1 MAEIDNDFQI
11 ELFGGLDISKSKS
24 KINAD
29 IETLKK
35 QIKELEISAKIDANV
50 SKNLEKQLNNLSI
63 KLSDVKVEPKALTK
77 MVGEINNALRG
88 IQISNINIG
97 NGSNNLPN
105 QAKQAG
111 QQVGEIIGKEA
122 QKAIDNVLSDS
133 IGKAFKIRP
142 NVSNNFKKEIEN
154 LVSDWTN
161 GKGSVKDI
169 KIQTR
174 TSYDEGLD
182 ANVEKLQQATVT
194 YRNELDEVIKKT
206 IALRQTG
213 TSVDLKGNESPV
225 YGFVEVAS
233 QYSKSLDEIN
243 TKTDTFIEKQ
253 KKAVSQAQIAL
264 NSAQSGYQDK
274 NASKPIKSNEHVTA
288 LEQQYSVVKTAI
300 NNLGSASKSNFTDM
314 QNEVDKQIAKLQDMV
329 SVFRNAETVATSL
342 RSKDIGTV
350 KEQYSSKLDVLVGK
364 MKSSGVYTDGFKSGA
379 DNLKNV
385 LSNAVDASGLVTF
398 LNGLDKLDAGFK
410 RAKAS
415 ADEFNKAQ
423 KVKIN
428 VSGLE
433 SKLADLERLNPEI
446 KNFKTQIA
454 GADVT
459 IDSLLSDLSKINTQ
473 GDFSVINTK
482 FKAFRDAAQAAGYA
496 VNDVVINSKTIDNIK
511 SATDGTGKISY
522 ANQIQE
528 IEKKFRDLGF
538 TESEVANQTSDL
550 RAKHQDLLD
559 VIDSKNFSSDTEH
572 NQAIIEADK
581 QRAKE
586 LNKVSNAYKSL
597 KTDATQFYNL
607 DKQNKLSNDIQN
619 WLSKN
624 TAASKSAR
632 ASLEAY
638 FKELSEGRVT
648 AERLKYIETELK
660 KIDTQQRGMGKL
672 GLAFKDQWTQ
682 AVDSFKTWL
691 SASAAVMLV
700 VSKTKEA
707 VTELKEIDTI
717 LTEISKTNDKLSK
730 SDLKNIG
737 NNAFE
742 TASKYGKKATDYL
755 SGVQEASRAGYEN
768 AENIAELSTA
778 AQGAGDMTAELAN
791 SYIIA
796 TDKAYGMEG
805 SVQKLTQ
812 TLDGANEITNHNA
825 VNMTELAEGMKVV
838 GSQAA
843 SSQISVEETTA
854 ALGTLI
860 AVTQQGGSQMGNAFK
875 GILMNLRQVTGEVD
889 GEEIDQESLT
899 KYEKACEALGVSLSE
914 VKDGAVSLKEPMQ
927 ILKELSAEYTKLDK
941 DDAKRANLLSAIGGK
956 YRANALNAILENWST
971 YENMLQQYADG
982 DGSMAEEAE
991 KTANSLEGSLNKLS
1005 NTWTDTVQNILDSDT
1020 LNSGVKVLNTV
1031 LDLINKITD
1040 KLGLFGTAGLTIGT
1054 ILGVKNVGRA
1064 NYIS

>member
-97 NGSNNLPN
+97 NGSNNI
-105 QAKQAG
+105 AKQAG
-111 QQVGEIIGKEA
+111 QQVGQQFQTGVSQGLGNSSKVLEDFKKSLGNVGMGSKEIDTIATRIQNLGVQIETVSSSVNKHKDDKKLSVNISGTDKFGQAIKLTEQYNIVTGDLIKTIDRVA
-122 QKAIDNVLSDS
+122 TTQQKA
-133 IGKAFKIRP
+133 
-142 NVSNNFKKEIEN
+142 
-154 LVSDWTN
+154 
-161 GKGSVKDI
+161 
-169 KIQTR
+169 
-174 TSYDEGLD
+174 
-182 ANVEKLQQATVT
+182 
-194 YRNELDEVIKKT
+194 
-206 IALRQTG
+206 G
-213 TSVDLKGNESPV
+213 TS
-225 YGFVEVAS
+225 
-233 QYSKSLDEIN
+233 
-243 TKTDTFIEKQ
+243 TDTFIEKQ

-274 NASKPIKSNEHVTA
+274 NASKPIKSNEHITA

-364 MKSSGVYTDGFKSGA
+364 MKSSGVYTDEFKSGA

-459 IDSLLSDLSKINTQ
+459 INSLLSDLSRINTQ

-581 QRAKE
+581 QRAAE
-586 LNKVSNAYKSL
+586 LNKVSNAYKSI

-691 SASAAVMLV
+691 SASSAVMLV

-737 NNAFE
+737 NDAFE

-956 YRANALNAILENWST
+956 VYHVVQKCITRMNLNAGNLLEPYT
-971 YENMLQQYADG
+971 
-982 DGSMAEEAE
+982 
-991 KTANSLEGSLNKLS
+991 
-1005 NTWTDTVQNILDSDT
+1005 
-1020 LNSGVKVLNTV
+1020 
-1031 LDLINKITD
+1031 
-1040 KLGLFGTAGLTIGT
+1040 TI
-1054 ILGVKNVGRA
+1054 
-1064 NYIS
+1064 

>member
-97 NGSNNLPN
+97 NGSNNI
-105 QAKQAG
+105 AKQAG
-111 QQVGEIIGKEA
+111 QQVGQQFQTGVSQGLGNSSKVLEDFKKSLGNVGMGSKEIDTIATRIQNLGVQIETVSSSVNKHKDDKKLSVNISGTDKFGQAIKLTEQYNIVTGDLIKTIDRVA
-122 QKAIDNVLSDS
+122 TTQQKA
-133 IGKAFKIRP
+133 
-142 NVSNNFKKEIEN
+142 
-154 LVSDWTN
+154 
-161 GKGSVKDI
+161 
-169 KIQTR
+169 
-174 TSYDEGLD
+174 
-182 ANVEKLQQATVT
+182 
-194 YRNELDEVIKKT
+194 
-206 IALRQTG
+206 G
-213 TSVDLKGNESPV
+213 TS
-225 YGFVEVAS
+225 
-233 QYSKSLDEIN
+233 
-243 TKTDTFIEKQ
+243 TDTFIEKQ

-691 SASAAVMLV
+691 SASSAVMLV

-755 SGVQEASRAGYEN
+755 SGVQEASRAGYQN
-768 AENIAELSTA
+768 AEEIAELSTA
-778 AQGAGDMTAELAN
+778 AQGAGDMNADLAN

-982 DGSMAEEAE
+982 DGSMAEEADFC
-991 KTANSLEGSLNKLS
+991 L
-1005 NTWTDTVQNILDSDT
+1005 VI
-1020 LNSGVKVLNTV
+1020 
-1031 LDLINKITD
+1031 
-1040 KLGLFGTAGLTIGT
+1040 
-1054 ILGVKNVGRA
+1054 
-1064 NYIS
+1064 

>member
-88 IQISNINIG
+88 IQIPNINIG
-97 NGSNNLPN
+97 NGSNNI
-105 QAKQAG
+105 AKQAG
-111 QQVGEIIGKEA
+111 QQVGQQFQTGVSQGLGNSSKVLEDFKKSLGNVGMGSKEIDTIATRIQNLGVQIETVSSSVNKHKDDKKLSVNISGTDKFGQAIKLTEQYNIVTGDLIKTIDRVA
-122 QKAIDNVLSDS
+122 TTQQKA
-133 IGKAFKIRP
+133 
-142 NVSNNFKKEIEN
+142 
-154 LVSDWTN
+154 
-161 GKGSVKDI
+161 
-169 KIQTR
+169 
-174 TSYDEGLD
+174 
-182 ANVEKLQQATVT
+182 
-194 YRNELDEVIKKT
+194 
-206 IALRQTG
+206 G
-213 TSVDLKGNESPV
+213 TS
-225 YGFVEVAS
+225 
-233 QYSKSLDEIN
+233 
-243 TKTDTFIEKQ
+243 TDTFIEKQ

-274 NASKPIKSNEHVTA
+274 NASKPIKSNEHITA

-300 NNLGSASKSNFTDM
+300 NNLGGASKSTFTDM

-385 LSNAVDASGLVTF
+385 LSNAVDASGLVAF

-459 IDSLLSDLSKINTQ
+459 INSLLSDLSKINTQ

-581 QRAKE
+581 QRAAE
-586 LNKVSNAYKSL
+586 LNKVSNAYKSI

-691 SASAAVMLV
+691 SASSAVMLV

-737 NNAFE
+737 NDAFE

-956 YRANALNAILENWST
+956 VYHVVQKCITRMNLNAGNLLEPYT
-971 YENMLQQYADG
+971 
-982 DGSMAEEAE
+982 
-991 KTANSLEGSLNKLS
+991 
-1005 NTWTDTVQNILDSDT
+1005 
-1020 LNSGVKVLNTV
+1020 
-1031 LDLINKITD
+1031 
-1040 KLGLFGTAGLTIGT
+1040 TI
-1054 ILGVKNVGRA
+1054 
-1064 NYIS
+1064 

>member
-88 IQISNINIG
+88 IQIPNINIG
-97 NGSNNLPN
+97 NGSNNI
-105 QAKQAG
+105 AKQAG
-111 QQVGEIIGKEA
+111 QQVGQQFQTGVSQGLGNSSKVLEDFKKSLGNVGMGSKEIDTIATRIQNLGVQIETVSSSVNKHKDDKKLSVNISGTDKFGQAIKLTEQYNIVTGDLIKTIDRVA
-122 QKAIDNVLSDS
+122 TTQQKA
-133 IGKAFKIRP
+133 
-142 NVSNNFKKEIEN
+142 
-154 LVSDWTN
+154 
-161 GKGSVKDI
+161 
-169 KIQTR
+169 
-174 TSYDEGLD
+174 
-182 ANVEKLQQATVT
+182 
-194 YRNELDEVIKKT
+194 
-206 IALRQTG
+206 G
-213 TSVDLKGNESPV
+213 TS
-225 YGFVEVAS
+225 
-233 QYSKSLDEIN
+233 
-243 TKTDTFIEKQ
+243 TDTFIEKQ

-459 IDSLLSDLSKINTQ
+459 INSLLSDLSKINTQ

-559 VIDSKNFSSDTEH
+559 VIKSTSFSSDTEH

-581 QRAKE
+581 QRAAE
-586 LNKVSNAYKSL
+586 LNKVSNAYKSI

-691 SASAAVMLV
+691 SASSVVMLA

-982 DGSMAEEAE
+982 DGSMAEEADFC
-991 KTANSLEGSLNKLS
+991 L
-1005 NTWTDTVQNILDSDT
+1005 VI
-1020 LNSGVKVLNTV
+1020 
-1031 LDLINKITD
+1031 
-1040 KLGLFGTAGLTIGT
+1040 
-1054 ILGVKNVGRA
+1054 
-1064 NYIS
+1064 

>member
-88 IQISNINIG
+88 IQIPNINIG
-97 NGSNNLPN
+97 NGSNNI
-105 QAKQAG
+105 AKQAG
-111 QQVGEIIGKEA
+111 QQVGQQFQTGVSQGLGNSSKVLEDFKKSLGNVGMGSKEIDTIATRIQNLGVQIETVSSSVNKHKDDKKLSVNISGTDKFGQAIKLTEQYNIVTGDLIKTIDRVA
-122 QKAIDNVLSDS
+122 TTQQKA
-133 IGKAFKIRP
+133 
-142 NVSNNFKKEIEN
+142 
-154 LVSDWTN
+154 
-161 GKGSVKDI
+161 
-169 KIQTR
+169 
-174 TSYDEGLD
+174 
-182 ANVEKLQQATVT
+182 
-194 YRNELDEVIKKT
+194 
-206 IALRQTG
+206 G
-213 TSVDLKGNESPV
+213 TS
-225 YGFVEVAS
+225 
-233 QYSKSLDEIN
+233 
-243 TKTDTFIEKQ
+243 TDTFIEKQ

-274 NASKPIKSNEHVTA
+274 NASKPIKSNEHITA

-300 NNLGSASKSNFTDM
+300 NNLGSASKSTFTDM

-364 MKSSGVYTDGFKSGA
+364 MKSSGVYTDEFKSGA

-559 VIDSKNFSSDTEH
+559 VIKSTSFSSDTEH
-572 NQAIIEADK
+572 NQAIIAADK

-691 SASAAVMLV
+691 SASSAVMLV

-805 SVQKLTQ
+805 SIQKLTQ

-860 AVTQQGGSQMGNAFK
+860 AVTQQDGSQMGNAFK

-982 DGSMAEEAE
+982 DGSMAEEADFC
-991 KTANSLEGSLNKLS
+991 L
-1005 NTWTDTVQNILDSDT
+1005 VI
-1020 LNSGVKVLNTV
+1020 
-1031 LDLINKITD
+1031 
-1040 KLGLFGTAGLTIGT
+1040 
-1054 ILGVKNVGRA
+1054 
-1064 NYIS
+1064 

>member
-63 KLSDVKVEPKALTK
+63 KLSDVEVEPKALTK

-88 IQISNINIG
+88 IQIPNINIG
-97 NGSNNLPN
+97 NGSNNIAK
-105 QAKQAG
+105 QAKQTG
-111 QQVGEIIGKEA
+111 QQVGQQFQTGVSQGLGNSSKVLEDFKKSLENVGMGSKEIDTIAQRIQNLGVQIETVSSSVNKHKNDKKLSVNISGTDKFGQAIKLTEQYNITTGDLIKTIDRVA
-122 QKAIDNVLSDS
+122 TAQQKA
-133 IGKAFKIRP
+133 
-142 NVSNNFKKEIEN
+142 
-154 LVSDWTN
+154 
-161 GKGSVKDI
+161 
-169 KIQTR
+169 
-174 TSYDEGLD
+174 
-182 ANVEKLQQATVT
+182 
-194 YRNELDEVIKKT
+194 
-206 IALRQTG
+206 G
-213 TSVDLKGNESPV
+213 TS
-225 YGFVEVAS
+225 
-233 QYSKSLDEIN
+233 
-243 TKTDTFIEKQ
+243 TDTFIEKQ

-264 NSAQSGYQDK
+264 HSAQSGYQDK
-274 NASKPIKSNEHVTA
+274 NASKPIKSNEHITA

-300 NNLGSASKSNFTDM
+300 NNLGSASKSTFTDM

-364 MKSSGVYTDGFKSGA
+364 MKSSGVYADGFKSGA

-459 IDSLLSDLSKINTQ
+459 INSLLSDLSKINTQ

-559 VIDSKNFSSDTEH
+559 VIKSTSFSSDTEH
-572 NQAIIEADK
+572 NQAIIAADK

-691 SASAAVMLV
+691 SASSAVMLV

-982 DGSMAEEAE
+982 DGSMAEEADFC
-991 KTANSLEGSLNKLS
+991 L
-1005 NTWTDTVQNILDSDT
+1005 VI
-1020 LNSGVKVLNTV
+1020 
-1031 LDLINKITD
+1031 
-1040 KLGLFGTAGLTIGT
+1040 
-1054 ILGVKNVGRA
+1054 
-1064 NYIS
+1064 

>member
-35 QIKELEISAKIDANV
+35 QIKELEISAKIDTNV

-88 IQISNINIG
+88 IQIPNINIG

-111 QQVGEIIGKEA
+111 QQVGQQFQTGVSQGLGNSSKVLEDFKKSLENVGMGSKEIDTIAKRIQNLGVQIETVSSSVNKHKDDKKLSVDISGTDKFGQAIKLTEQYNIVTGDLIKTIDRVA
-122 QKAIDNVLSDS
+122 TTQQKA
-133 IGKAFKIRP
+133 
-142 NVSNNFKKEIEN
+142 
-154 LVSDWTN
+154 
-161 GKGSVKDI
+161 
-169 KIQTR
+169 
-174 TSYDEGLD
+174 
-182 ANVEKLQQATVT
+182 
-194 YRNELDEVIKKT
+194 
-206 IALRQTG
+206 G
-213 TSVDLKGNESPV
+213 TS
-225 YGFVEVAS
+225 
-233 QYSKSLDEIN
+233 
-243 TKTDTFIEKQ
+243 TDTFIEKQ

-274 NASKPIKSNEHVTA
+274 NASKPIKSNEHITA

-454 GADVT
+454 GVDVT
-459 IDSLLSDLSKINTQ
+459 INSLLSDLSRINTQ

-559 VIDSKNFSSDTEH
+559 VIDSNNFSSDTEH

-581 QRAKE
+581 QRAAE
-586 LNKVSNAYKSL
+586 LNKVSNAYKSI

-691 SASAAVMLV
+691 SASSAVMLV

-737 NNAFE
+737 NDAFE

-956 YRANALNAILENWST
+956 YRANALNAILENYST

-982 DGSMAEEAE
+982 DGSMAEEADFC
-991 KTANSLEGSLNKLS
+991 L
-1005 NTWTDTVQNILDSDT
+1005 VI
-1020 LNSGVKVLNTV
+1020 
-1031 LDLINKITD
+1031 
-1040 KLGLFGTAGLTIGT
+1040 
-1054 ILGVKNVGRA
+1054 
-1064 NYIS
+1064 

>member
-88 IQISNINIG
+88 IQIPNINIG
-97 NGSNNLPN
+97 NGSNNI
-105 QAKQAG
+105 AKQAG
-111 QQVGEIIGKEA
+111 QQVGQQFQTGVSQGLGNSSKVLEDFKKSLGNVGMGS
-122 QKAIDNVLSDS
+122 KAIDTIATRIQNLGVQIETVSSSVNKHKDDKKLSVNISGTDKF
-133 IGKAFKIRP
+133 GQA
-142 NVSNNFKKEIEN
+142 
-154 LVSDWTN
+154 
-161 GKGSVKDI
+161 I
-169 KIQTR
+169 KLTEQYNI
-174 TSYDEGLD
+174 
-182 ANVEKLQQATVT
+182 VT
-194 YRNELDEVIKKT
+194 GDLIKT
-206 IALRQTG
+206 IDRVATTQQKAG
-213 TSVDLKGNESPV
+213 TS
-225 YGFVEVAS
+225 
-233 QYSKSLDEIN
+233 
-243 TKTDTFIEKQ
+243 TDTFIEKQ

-274 NASKPIKSNEHVTA
+274 NASKPIKSNEHITA

-300 NNLGSASKSNFTDM
+300 NNLGGASKSTFTDM

-385 LSNAVDASGLVTF
+385 LSNAVDASGLVAF

-459 IDSLLSDLSKINTQ
+459 INSLLSDLSKINTQ

-559 VIDSKNFSSDTEH
+559 VIDSNNFSSDTEH

-581 QRAKE
+581 QRAAE
-586 LNKVSNAYKSL
+586 LNKVSNAYKSI

-632 ASLEAY
+632 TSLEAY

-672 GLAFKDQWTQ
+672 GLAFKDQWAQ

-691 SASAAVMLV
+691 SASFAVMLV

-956 YRANALNAILENWST
+956 IYHVVQKCITRMNLNAGNLLEPYT
-971 YENMLQQYADG
+971 
-982 DGSMAEEAE
+982 
-991 KTANSLEGSLNKLS
+991 
-1005 NTWTDTVQNILDSDT
+1005 
-1020 LNSGVKVLNTV
+1020 
-1031 LDLINKITD
+1031 
-1040 KLGLFGTAGLTIGT
+1040 TI
-1054 ILGVKNVGRA
+1054 
-1064 NYIS
+1064 

>member
-35 QIKELEISAKIDANV
+35 QIKELEIAAKIDANV

-88 IQISNINIG
+88 IQIPNINIG
-97 NGSNNLPN
+97 NGSNNI
-105 QAKQAG
+105 AKQAG
-111 QQVGEIIGKEA
+111 QQVGQQFQTGVSQGLGNSSKVLEDFKKSLGNVGMGSKEIDTIATRIQNLGVQIETVSSSVNKHKDDKKLSVNISGTDKFGQAIKLTEQYNIVTGDLIKTIDRVA
-122 QKAIDNVLSDS
+122 TTQQKA
-133 IGKAFKIRP
+133 
-142 NVSNNFKKEIEN
+142 
-154 LVSDWTN
+154 
-161 GKGSVKDI
+161 
-169 KIQTR
+169 
-174 TSYDEGLD
+174 
-182 ANVEKLQQATVT
+182 
-194 YRNELDEVIKKT
+194 
-206 IALRQTG
+206 G
-213 TSVDLKGNESPV
+213 TS
-225 YGFVEVAS
+225 
-233 QYSKSLDEIN
+233 
-243 TKTDTFIEKQ
+243 TDTFIEKQ

-274 NASKPIKSNEHVTA
+274 NASKPIKSNEHITA

-364 MKSSGVYTDGFKSGA
+364 MKSSGVYTDEFKSGA

-459 IDSLLSDLSKINTQ
+459 INSLLSDLSKINTQ

-559 VIDSKNFSSDTEH
+559 VIKSTSFSSDTEH

-691 SASAAVMLV
+691 SASSAVMLV

-982 DGSMAEEAE
+982 DGSMAEEADFC
-991 KTANSLEGSLNKLS
+991 L
-1005 NTWTDTVQNILDSDT
+1005 VI
-1020 LNSGVKVLNTV
+1020 
-1031 LDLINKITD
+1031 
-1040 KLGLFGTAGLTIGT
+1040 
-1054 ILGVKNVGRA
+1054 
-1064 NYIS
+1064 

>member
-88 IQISNINIG
+88 IQIPNINIG
-97 NGSNNLPN
+97 NGSNNI
-105 QAKQAG
+105 AKQAG
-111 QQVGEIIGKEA
+111 QQVGQQFQTGVSQGLGNSSKVLEDFKKSLGNVGMGS
-122 QKAIDNVLSDS
+122 KAIDTIATRIQNLGVQIETVSSSVNKHKDDKKLSVNISGTDKF
-133 IGKAFKIRP
+133 GQA
-142 NVSNNFKKEIEN
+142 
-154 LVSDWTN
+154 
-161 GKGSVKDI
+161 I
-169 KIQTR
+169 KLTEQYNI
-174 TSYDEGLD
+174 
-182 ANVEKLQQATVT
+182 VT
-194 YRNELDEVIKKT
+194 GDLIKT
-206 IALRQTG
+206 IDRVATTQQKAG
-213 TSVDLKGNESPV
+213 TS
-225 YGFVEVAS
+225 
-233 QYSKSLDEIN
+233 
-243 TKTDTFIEKQ
+243 TDTFIEKQ

-274 NASKPIKSNEHVTA
+274 NASKPIKSNEHITA

-300 NNLGSASKSNFTDM
+300 NNLGGASKSTFTDM

-385 LSNAVDASGLVTF
+385 LSNAVDASGLVAF

-459 IDSLLSDLSKINTQ
+459 INSLLSDLSKINTQ

-559 VIDSKNFSSDTEH
+559 VIDSNNFSSDTEH

-581 QRAKE
+581 QRAAE
-586 LNKVSNAYKSL
+586 LNKVSNAYKSI

-632 ASLEAY
+632 TSLEAY

-672 GLAFKDQWTQ
+672 GLAFKDQWAQ

-691 SASAAVMLV
+691 SASSAIMLV

-956 YRANALNAILENWST
+956 IYHVVQKCITRMNLNAGNLLEPYT
-971 YENMLQQYADG
+971 
-982 DGSMAEEAE
+982 
-991 KTANSLEGSLNKLS
+991 
-1005 NTWTDTVQNILDSDT
+1005 
-1020 LNSGVKVLNTV
+1020 
-1031 LDLINKITD
+1031 
-1040 KLGLFGTAGLTIGT
+1040 TI
-1054 ILGVKNVGRA
+1054 
-1064 NYIS
+1064 

>member
-77 MVGEINNALRG
+77 MVGEINNALKG
-88 IQISNINIG
+88 IQIPNINIG
-97 NGSNNLPN
+97 NGSNNI
-105 QAKQAG
+105 AKQAG
-111 QQVGEIIGKEA
+111 QQVGQQFQTGVSQGLGNSSKVLEDFKKSLGNVGMGSKEIDTIATRIQNLGVQIETVSSSVNKHKDDKKLSVNISGTDKFGQAIKLTEQYNIVTGDLIKTIDRVA
-122 QKAIDNVLSDS
+122 TTQQKA
-133 IGKAFKIRP
+133 
-142 NVSNNFKKEIEN
+142 
-154 LVSDWTN
+154 
-161 GKGSVKDI
+161 
-169 KIQTR
+169 
-174 TSYDEGLD
+174 
-182 ANVEKLQQATVT
+182 
-194 YRNELDEVIKKT
+194 
-206 IALRQTG
+206 G
-213 TSVDLKGNESPV
+213 TS
-225 YGFVEVAS
+225 
-233 QYSKSLDEIN
+233 
-243 TKTDTFIEKQ
+243 TDTFIEKQ

-559 VIDSKNFSSDTEH
+559 VIKSNNFSSDTEH

-581 QRAKE
+581 QRAAE
-586 LNKVSNAYKSL
+586 LNKVSNAYKSI

-691 SASAAVMLV
+691 SASSAVMLV

-778 AQGAGDMTAELAN
+778 AQGAGEMTAELAN

-956 YRANALNAILENWST
+956 VYHVVQKCITRMNLNAGNLLEPYT
-971 YENMLQQYADG
+971 
-982 DGSMAEEAE
+982 
-991 KTANSLEGSLNKLS
+991 
-1005 NTWTDTVQNILDSDT
+1005 
-1020 LNSGVKVLNTV
+1020 
-1031 LDLINKITD
+1031 
-1040 KLGLFGTAGLTIGT
+1040 TI
-1054 ILGVKNVGRA
+1054 
-1064 NYIS
+1064 

>member
-88 IQISNINIG
+88 IQIPNINIG
-97 NGSNNLPN
+97 NGSNNI
-105 QAKQAG
+105 AKQAG
-111 QQVGEIIGKEA
+111 QQVGQQFQTGVSQGLGNSSKVLEDFKKSLGNVGMGSKEIDTIATRIQNLGVQIETVSSSVNKHKDDKKLSVNISGTDKFGQAIKLTEQYNIVTGDLIKTIDRVA
-122 QKAIDNVLSDS
+122 TTQQKA
-133 IGKAFKIRP
+133 
-142 NVSNNFKKEIEN
+142 
-154 LVSDWTN
+154 
-161 GKGSVKDI
+161 
-169 KIQTR
+169 
-174 TSYDEGLD
+174 
-182 ANVEKLQQATVT
+182 
-194 YRNELDEVIKKT
+194 
-206 IALRQTG
+206 G
-213 TSVDLKGNESPV
+213 TS
-225 YGFVEVAS
+225 
-233 QYSKSLDEIN
+233 
-243 TKTDTFIEKQ
+243 TDTFIEKQ

-274 NASKPIKSNEHVTA
+274 NASKPIKSNEHITA

-300 NNLGSASKSNFTDM
+300 NNLGGASKSTFTDM

-459 IDSLLSDLSKINTQ
+459 INSLLSDLSKINTQ

-559 VIDSKNFSSDTEH
+559 VIDSNNFSSDTEH

-581 QRAKE
+581 QRAAE
-586 LNKVSNAYKSL
+586 LNKVSNAYKSI

-672 GLAFKDQWTQ
+672 GLAFKDQWAQ

-691 SASAAVMLV
+691 SASSVVMLA

-737 NNAFE
+737 NDAFE

-956 YRANALNAILENWST
+956 IYHVVQKCITRMNLNAGNLLEPYT
-971 YENMLQQYADG
+971 
-982 DGSMAEEAE
+982 
-991 KTANSLEGSLNKLS
+991 
-1005 NTWTDTVQNILDSDT
+1005 
-1020 LNSGVKVLNTV
+1020 
-1031 LDLINKITD
+1031 
-1040 KLGLFGTAGLTIGT
+1040 TI
-1054 ILGVKNVGRA
+1054 
-1064 NYIS
+1064 

>member
-35 QIKELEISAKIDANV
+35 QIKELEIAAKIDANV

-77 MVGEINNALRG
+77 MVGEINNALKG
-88 IQISNINIG
+88 IQIPNINIG
-97 NGSNNLPN
+97 NGSNNI
-105 QAKQAG
+105 AKQAG
-111 QQVGEIIGKEA
+111 QQVGQQFQTGVSQGLGNSSKVLEDFKKSLGNVGMGSKEIDTIATRIQNLGVQIETVSSSVNKHKDDKKLSVNISGTDKFGQAIKLTEQYNIVTGDLIKTIDRVA
-122 QKAIDNVLSDS
+122 TTQQKA
-133 IGKAFKIRP
+133 
-142 NVSNNFKKEIEN
+142 
-154 LVSDWTN
+154 
-161 GKGSVKDI
+161 
-169 KIQTR
+169 
-174 TSYDEGLD
+174 
-182 ANVEKLQQATVT
+182 
-194 YRNELDEVIKKT
+194 
-206 IALRQTG
+206 G
-213 TSVDLKGNESPV
+213 TS
-225 YGFVEVAS
+225 
-233 QYSKSLDEIN
+233 
-243 TKTDTFIEKQ
+243 TDTFIEKQ

-274 NASKPIKSNEHVTA
+274 NASKPIKFNEHITA

-300 NNLGSASKSNFTDM
+300 NNLGSASKSTFTDM

-454 GADVT
+454 GVDVT
-459 IDSLLSDLSKINTQ
+459 INSLLSDLSKINTQ

-559 VIDSKNFSSDTEH
+559 VIKSTSFSSDTEH

-581 QRAKE
+581 QRAAE
-586 LNKVSNAYKSL
+586 LNKVSNAYKSI

-691 SASAAVMLV
+691 SASSAVMLV

-982 DGSMAEEAE
+982 DGSMAEEADFC
-991 KTANSLEGSLNKLS
+991 L
-1005 NTWTDTVQNILDSDT
+1005 VI
-1020 LNSGVKVLNTV
+1020 
-1031 LDLINKITD
+1031 
-1040 KLGLFGTAGLTIGT
+1040 
-1054 ILGVKNVGRA
+1054 
-1064 NYIS
+1064 

>member
-35 QIKELEISAKIDANV
+35 QIKELEIAAKIDANV

-88 IQISNINIG
+88 IQIPNINIG
-97 NGSNNLPN
+97 NGSNNIAK
-105 QAKQAG
+105 QAKQTG
-111 QQVGEIIGKEA
+111 QQVGQQFQTGVSQGLGNSSKVLEDFKKSLENVGMGSKEIDTIATRIQNLGVQIETVSSSVNKHKDDKKLSVDISGTDKFGQAIKLTEQYNIVTGDLIKTIDRVA
-122 QKAIDNVLSDS
+122 TTQQKA
-133 IGKAFKIRP
+133 
-142 NVSNNFKKEIEN
+142 
-154 LVSDWTN
+154 
-161 GKGSVKDI
+161 
-169 KIQTR
+169 
-174 TSYDEGLD
+174 
-182 ANVEKLQQATVT
+182 
-194 YRNELDEVIKKT
+194 
-206 IALRQTG
+206 G
-213 TSVDLKGNESPV
+213 TS
-225 YGFVEVAS
+225 
-233 QYSKSLDEIN
+233 
-243 TKTDTFIEKQ
+243 TDTFIEKQ

-274 NASKPIKSNEHVTA
+274 NASKPIKSNEHITA

-385 LSNAVDASGLVTF
+385 LLNAVDASGLVTF

-459 IDSLLSDLSKINTQ
+459 INSLLSDLSKINTQ

-559 VIDSKNFSSDTEH
+559 VIKSTSFSSDTEH
-572 NQAIIEADK
+572 NQAIIAADK

-691 SASAAVMLV
+691 SASSAVMLV

-941 DDAKRANLLSAIGGK
+941 DDAKRANLLSAVGGK
-956 YRANALNAILENWST
+956 VYHVVQKCITRMNLNAGNLLEPYT
-971 YENMLQQYADG
+971 
-982 DGSMAEEAE
+982 
-991 KTANSLEGSLNKLS
+991 
-1005 NTWTDTVQNILDSDT
+1005 
-1020 LNSGVKVLNTV
+1020 
-1031 LDLINKITD
+1031 
-1040 KLGLFGTAGLTIGT
+1040 TI
-1054 ILGVKNVGRA
+1054 
-1064 NYIS
+1064 

>member
-88 IQISNINIG
+88 IQIPNINIG
-97 NGSNNLPN
+97 NGSNNI
-105 QAKQAG
+105 AKQAG
-111 QQVGEIIGKEA
+111 QQVGQQFQTGVSQGLGNSSKVLEDFKKSLGNVGMGSKEIDTIATRIQNLGVQIETVSSSVNKHKDDKKLSVNISGTDKFGQAIKLTEQYNIVTGDLIKTIDRVA
-122 QKAIDNVLSDS
+122 TTQQKA
-133 IGKAFKIRP
+133 
-142 NVSNNFKKEIEN
+142 
-154 LVSDWTN
+154 
-161 GKGSVKDI
+161 
-169 KIQTR
+169 
-174 TSYDEGLD
+174 
-182 ANVEKLQQATVT
+182 
-194 YRNELDEVIKKT
+194 
-206 IALRQTG
+206 G
-213 TSVDLKGNESPV
+213 TS
-225 YGFVEVAS
+225 
-233 QYSKSLDEIN
+233 
-243 TKTDTFIEKQ
+243 TDTFIEKQ

-274 NASKPIKSNEHVTA
+274 NASKPIKSNEHITA

-300 NNLGSASKSNFTDM
+300 NNLGGASKSTFTDM

-559 VIDSKNFSSDTEH
+559 VIKSNNFSSDTEH

-581 QRAKE
+581 QRAAE
-586 LNKVSNAYKSL
+586 LNKVSNAYKSI

-691 SASAAVMLV
+691 SASSAVMLV

-941 DDAKRANLLSAIGGK
+941 DDAKRANLLSAVGGK
-956 YRANALNAILENWST
+956 VYHVVQKCITRMNLNAGNLLEPYT
-971 YENMLQQYADG
+971 
-982 DGSMAEEAE
+982 
-991 KTANSLEGSLNKLS
+991 
-1005 NTWTDTVQNILDSDT
+1005 
-1020 LNSGVKVLNTV
+1020 
-1031 LDLINKITD
+1031 
-1040 KLGLFGTAGLTIGT
+1040 TI
-1054 ILGVKNVGRA
+1054 
-1064 NYIS
+1064 

>member
-88 IQISNINIG
+88 IQIPNINIG
-97 NGSNNLPN
+97 NGSNNI
-105 QAKQAG
+105 AKQAG
-111 QQVGEIIGKEA
+111 QQVGQQFQTGVSQGLGNSSKVLEDFKKSLGNVGMGSKEIDTIATRIQNLGVQIETVSSSVNKHKDDKKLSVNISGTDKFGQAIKLTEQYNIVTGDLIKTIDRVA
-122 QKAIDNVLSDS
+122 TTQQKA
-133 IGKAFKIRP
+133 
-142 NVSNNFKKEIEN
+142 
-154 LVSDWTN
+154 
-161 GKGSVKDI
+161 
-169 KIQTR
+169 
-174 TSYDEGLD
+174 
-182 ANVEKLQQATVT
+182 
-194 YRNELDEVIKKT
+194 
-206 IALRQTG
+206 G
-213 TSVDLKGNESPV
+213 TS
-225 YGFVEVAS
+225 
-233 QYSKSLDEIN
+233 
-243 TKTDTFIEKQ
+243 TDTFIEKQ

-274 NASKPIKSNEHVTA
+274 NASKPIKSNEHITA

-300 NNLGSASKSNFTDM
+300 NNLGGASKSTFTDM

-459 IDSLLSDLSKINTQ
+459 INSLLSDLSKINTQ

-559 VIDSKNFSSDTEH
+559 VIDSNNFSSDTEH

-581 QRAKE
+581 QRAAE
-586 LNKVSNAYKSL
+586 LNKVSNAYKSI

-672 GLAFKDQWTQ
+672 GLAFKDQWAQ

-691 SASAAVMLV
+691 SASSVVMLA

-737 NNAFE
+737 NDAFE

-982 DGSMAEEAE
+982 DGSMAEEADFC
-991 KTANSLEGSLNKLS
+991 L
-1005 NTWTDTVQNILDSDT
+1005 VI
-1020 LNSGVKVLNTV
+1020 
-1031 LDLINKITD
+1031 
-1040 KLGLFGTAGLTIGT
+1040 
-1054 ILGVKNVGRA
+1054 
-1064 NYIS
+1064 

>member
-50 SKNLEKQLNNLSI
+50 SKNLENQLNNLSI

-88 IQISNINIG
+88 IQIPNINIG
-97 NGSNNLPN
+97 NGSNNI
-105 QAKQAG
+105 AKQAG
-111 QQVGEIIGKEA
+111 QQVGQQFQTGVSQGLGNSSKVLEDFKKSLGNVGMGSKEIDTIATRIQNLGVQIETVSSSVNKHKDDKKLSVNISGTDKFGQAIKLTEQYNIVTGDLIKTIDRVA
-122 QKAIDNVLSDS
+122 TTQQKA
-133 IGKAFKIRP
+133 
-142 NVSNNFKKEIEN
+142 
-154 LVSDWTN
+154 
-161 GKGSVKDI
+161 
-169 KIQTR
+169 
-174 TSYDEGLD
+174 
-182 ANVEKLQQATVT
+182 
-194 YRNELDEVIKKT
+194 
-206 IALRQTG
+206 G
-213 TSVDLKGNESPV
+213 TS
-225 YGFVEVAS
+225 
-233 QYSKSLDEIN
+233 
-243 TKTDTFIEKQ
+243 TDTFIEKQ

-274 NASKPIKSNEHVTA
+274 NASKPIKSNEHITA

-300 NNLGSASKSNFTDM
+300 NNLGSASKSTFTDM

-364 MKSSGVYTDGFKSGA
+364 MKSSGVYTDEFKSGA

-459 IDSLLSDLSKINTQ
+459 INSLLSDLSKINTQ

-581 QRAKE
+581 QRAAE
-586 LNKVSNAYKSL
+586 LNKVSNAYKSI

-691 SASAAVMLV
+691 SASSAVMLV

-737 NNAFE
+737 NDAFE

-927 ILKELSAEYTKLDK
+927 ILKELSAE
-941 DDAKRANLLSAIGGK
+941 
-956 YRANALNAILENWST
+956 
-971 YENMLQQYADG
+971 
-982 DGSMAEEAE
+982 
-991 KTANSLEGSLNKLS
+991 
-1005 NTWTDTVQNILDSDT
+1005 
-1020 LNSGVKVLNTV
+1020 
-1031 LDLINKITD
+1031 
-1040 KLGLFGTAGLTIGT
+1040 
-1054 ILGVKNVGRA
+1054 
-1064 NYIS
+1064 

>member
-88 IQISNINIG
+88 IQIPNINIG
-97 NGSNNLPN
+97 NGSNNI
-105 QAKQAG
+105 AKQAG
-111 QQVGEIIGKEA
+111 QQVGQQFQTGVSQGLGNSSKVLEDFKKSLGNVGMGSKEIDTIATRIQNLGVQIETVSSSVNKHKDDKKLSVNISGTDKFGQAIKLTEQYNIVTGDLIKTIDRVA
-122 QKAIDNVLSDS
+122 TTQQKA
-133 IGKAFKIRP
+133 
-142 NVSNNFKKEIEN
+142 
-154 LVSDWTN
+154 
-161 GKGSVKDI
+161 
-169 KIQTR
+169 
-174 TSYDEGLD
+174 
-182 ANVEKLQQATVT
+182 
-194 YRNELDEVIKKT
+194 
-206 IALRQTG
+206 G
-213 TSVDLKGNESPV
+213 TS
-225 YGFVEVAS
+225 
-233 QYSKSLDEIN
+233 
-243 TKTDTFIEKQ
+243 TDTFIEKQ

-274 NASKPIKSNEHVTA
+274 NASKPIKSNEHITA

-300 NNLGSASKSNFTDM
+300 NNLGSASKSTFTDM

-364 MKSSGVYTDGFKSGA
+364 MKSSGVYTDEFKSGA

-459 IDSLLSDLSKINTQ
+459 INSLLSDLSKINTQ

-581 QRAKE
+581 QRAAE
-586 LNKVSNAYKSL
+586 LNKVSNAYKSI

-691 SASAAVMLV
+691 SASSAVMLV

-982 DGSMAEEAE
+982 DGSMAEEADFC
-991 KTANSLEGSLNKLS
+991 L
-1005 NTWTDTVQNILDSDT
+1005 VI
-1020 LNSGVKVLNTV
+1020 
-1031 LDLINKITD
+1031 
-1040 KLGLFGTAGLTIGT
+1040 
-1054 ILGVKNVGRA
+1054 
-1064 NYIS
+1064 

>member
-24 KINAD
+24 KINSD

-35 QIKELEISAKIDANV
+35 QIKELEISAKIDVNV
-50 SKNLEKQLNNLSI
+50 SKNLEKQLNNLSV
-63 KLSDVKVEPKALTK
+63 KLSDVKVDPKALTK

-88 IQISNINIG
+88 IQIPNINIG
-97 NGSNNLPN
+97 NGSNNIAN
-105 QAKQAG
+105 QARQTG
-111 QQVGEIIGKEA
+111 QQVGQQFQAGVSQGLDSSTKVLDDFIRSLDNVRSDLVNMGVGTVPEVIDDIASRIQNLGVQIQSISHSVNAGGK
-122 QKAIDNVLSDS
+122 KNVLSVDIS
-133 IGKAFKIRP
+133 GIDKYGQAIKLTEKYDLANGELIKNINDVSTAQQKA
-142 NVSNNFKKEIEN
+142 
-154 LVSDWTN
+154 
-161 GKGSVKDI
+161 
-169 KIQTR
+169 
-174 TSYDEGLD
+174 
-182 ANVEKLQQATVT
+182 
-194 YRNELDEVIKKT
+194 
-206 IALRQTG
+206 G
-213 TSVDLKGNESPV
+213 TS
-225 YGFVEVAS
+225 
-233 QYSKSLDEIN
+233 
-243 TKTDTFIEKQ
+243 TDTFIEKQ
-253 KKAVSQAQIAL
+253 KKAVNQAQTTLDSIK
-264 NSAQSGYQDK
+264 SAYEDK
-274 NASKPIKSNEHVTA
+274 NVSKPIKTEASIKQLTN
-288 LEQQYSVVKTAI
+288 QYEEAQKAI
-300 NNLGSASKSNFTDM
+300 NNLDSANKSNFIER
-314 QNEVDKQIAKLQDMV
+314 QNEAKTQIAALRDLVTKL
-329 SVFRNAETVATSL
+329 RNADNVS
-342 RSKDIGTV
+342 I
-350 KEQYSSKLDVLVGK
+350 KLKGIDLQ
-364 MKSSGVYTDGFKSGA
+364 SGINIAKNDLEKFKSEA
-379 DNLKNV
+379 KDFSKIKQTIEDLEES
-385 LSNAVDASGLVTF
+385 SNNIGDAAGLNEFT
-398 LNGLDKLDAGFK
+398 DKLRVARSELSK
-410 RAKAS
+410 IKSETAS
-415 ADEFNKAQ
+415 ENRKK
-423 KVKIN
+423 KVDTN
-428 VSGLE
+428 VSGLK
-433 SKLADLERLNPEI
+433 SKIAELERLNPGI
-446 KNFKTQIA
+446 KDFSTQIA
-454 GADVT
+454 NTTVT
-459 IDSLLSDLSKINTQ
+459 VKSLLDDLSKINTQ

-482 FKAFRDAAQAAGYA
+482 FKAFRDAAKAAVYA
-496 VNDVVINSKTIDNIK
+496 VSDVVTNSKTIDNIK

-559 VIDSKNFSSDTEH
+559 VIKSTSFSSDTEH
-572 NQAIIEADK
+572 NQAIIAADK
-581 QRAKE
+581 QRAEE

-691 SASAAVMLV
+691 SASSVVMLA

-707 VTELKEIDTI
+707 ITELKEIDTI

-737 NNAFE
+737 NDAFE

-755 SGVQEASRAGYEN
+755 SGVQEASRAGYQN
-768 AENIAELSTA
+768 AEEIAELSTA
-778 AQGAGDMTAELAN
+778 AQGAGDMNADLAN

-796 TDKAYGMEG
+796 TDKAYDMKG
-805 SVQKLTQ
+805 SVQELKK

-982 DGSMAEEAE
+982 DGSMAEEAGFC
-991 KTANSLEGSLNKLS
+991 L
-1005 NTWTDTVQNILDSDT
+1005 VI
-1020 LNSGVKVLNTV
+1020 
-1031 LDLINKITD
+1031 
-1040 KLGLFGTAGLTIGT
+1040 
-1054 ILGVKNVGRA
+1054 
-1064 NYIS
+1064 

>member
-88 IQISNINIG
+88 IQIPNINIG
-97 NGSNNLPN
+97 NGSNNI
-105 QAKQAG
+105 AKQAG
-111 QQVGEIIGKEA
+111 QQVGQQFQTGVSQGLGNSSKVLEDFKKSLGNVGMGS
-122 QKAIDNVLSDS
+122 KAIDTIATRIQNLGVQIETVSSSVNKHKDDKKLSVNISGTDKF
-133 IGKAFKIRP
+133 GQA
-142 NVSNNFKKEIEN
+142 
-154 LVSDWTN
+154 
-161 GKGSVKDI
+161 I
-169 KIQTR
+169 KLTEQYNI
-174 TSYDEGLD
+174 
-182 ANVEKLQQATVT
+182 VT
-194 YRNELDEVIKKT
+194 GDLIKT
-206 IALRQTG
+206 IDRVATTQQKAG
-213 TSVDLKGNESPV
+213 TS
-225 YGFVEVAS
+225 
-233 QYSKSLDEIN
+233 
-243 TKTDTFIEKQ
+243 TDTFIEKQ

-274 NASKPIKSNEHVTA
+274 NASKPIKSNEHITA

-300 NNLGSASKSNFTDM
+300 NNLGGASKSTFTDM

-385 LSNAVDASGLVTF
+385 LSNAVDASGLVAF

-459 IDSLLSDLSKINTQ
+459 INSLLSDLSKINTQ

-559 VIDSKNFSSDTEH
+559 VIDSNNFSSDTEH

-581 QRAKE
+581 QRAAE
-586 LNKVSNAYKSL
+586 LNKVSNAYKSI

-632 ASLEAY
+632 TSLEAY

-672 GLAFKDQWTQ
+672 GLAFKDQWAQ

-691 SASAAVMLV
+691 SASSAVVLV

-791 SYIIA
+791 SYIIT

-956 YRANALNAILENWST
+956 IYHVVQKCITRMNLNAGNLLEPYT
-971 YENMLQQYADG
+971 
-982 DGSMAEEAE
+982 
-991 KTANSLEGSLNKLS
+991 
-1005 NTWTDTVQNILDSDT
+1005 
-1020 LNSGVKVLNTV
+1020 
-1031 LDLINKITD
+1031 
-1040 KLGLFGTAGLTIGT
+1040 TI
-1054 ILGVKNVGRA
+1054 
-1064 NYIS
+1064 

>member
-88 IQISNINIG
+88 IQIPNINIG
-97 NGSNNLPN
+97 NGSNNI
-105 QAKQAG
+105 AKQAG
-111 QQVGEIIGKEA
+111 QQVGQQFQTGVSQGLGNSSKVLEDFKKSLGNVGMGSKEIDTIATRIQNLGVQIETVSSSVNKHKDDKKLSVNISGTDKFGQAIKLTEQYNIVTGDLIKTIDRVA
-122 QKAIDNVLSDS
+122 TTQQKA
-133 IGKAFKIRP
+133 
-142 NVSNNFKKEIEN
+142 
-154 LVSDWTN
+154 
-161 GKGSVKDI
+161 
-169 KIQTR
+169 
-174 TSYDEGLD
+174 
-182 ANVEKLQQATVT
+182 
-194 YRNELDEVIKKT
+194 
-206 IALRQTG
+206 G
-213 TSVDLKGNESPV
+213 TS
-225 YGFVEVAS
+225 
-233 QYSKSLDEIN
+233 
-243 TKTDTFIEKQ
+243 TDTFIEKQ

-274 NASKPIKSNEHVTA
+274 NASKPIKSNEHIAA

-459 IDSLLSDLSKINTQ
+459 INSLLSDLSKINTQ

-559 VIDSKNFSSDTEH
+559 VIKSTSFSSDTEH

-581 QRAKE
+581 QRAAE
-586 LNKVSNAYKSL
+586 LNKVSNAYKSI

-691 SASAAVMLV
+691 SASSAVMLV

-941 DDAKRANLLSAIGGK
+941 DDAKRANLLSAVGGK
-956 YRANALNAILENWST
+956 VYHVVQKCITRMNLNAGNLLEPYT
-971 YENMLQQYADG
+971 
-982 DGSMAEEAE
+982 
-991 KTANSLEGSLNKLS
+991 
-1005 NTWTDTVQNILDSDT
+1005 
-1020 LNSGVKVLNTV
+1020 
-1031 LDLINKITD
+1031 
-1040 KLGLFGTAGLTIGT
+1040 TI
-1054 ILGVKNVGRA
+1054 
-1064 NYIS
+1064 

>member
-35 QIKELEISAKIDANV
+35 QIKELEIAAKIDANV

-77 MVGEINNALRG
+77 MVGEINNALKG
-88 IQISNINIG
+88 IQIPNINIG
-97 NGSNNLPN
+97 NGSNNI
-105 QAKQAG
+105 AKQAG
-111 QQVGEIIGKEA
+111 QQVGQQFQTGVSQGLGNSSKVLEDFKKSLGNVGMGSKEIDTIATRIQNLGVQIETVSSSVNKHKDDKKLSVNISGTDKFGQAIKLTEQYNIVTGDLIKTIDRVA
-122 QKAIDNVLSDS
+122 TTQQKA
-133 IGKAFKIRP
+133 
-142 NVSNNFKKEIEN
+142 
-154 LVSDWTN
+154 
-161 GKGSVKDI
+161 
-169 KIQTR
+169 
-174 TSYDEGLD
+174 
-182 ANVEKLQQATVT
+182 
-194 YRNELDEVIKKT
+194 
-206 IALRQTG
+206 G
-213 TSVDLKGNESPV
+213 TS
-225 YGFVEVAS
+225 
-233 QYSKSLDEIN
+233 
-243 TKTDTFIEKQ
+243 TDTFIEKQ

-459 IDSLLSDLSKINTQ
+459 INSLLSDLSKINTQ

-559 VIDSKNFSSDTEH
+559 VIKSTSFSSDTEH

-581 QRAKE
+581 QRAEE
-586 LNKVSNAYKSL
+586 LNKVSNAYKSI

-632 ASLEAY
+632 TSLEAY

-672 GLAFKDQWTQ
+672 GLAFKDQWAQ

-691 SASAAVMLV
+691 SASSAVMLV

-956 YRANALNAILENWST
+956 VYHVVQKCITRMNLNAGNLLEPYT
-971 YENMLQQYADG
+971 
-982 DGSMAEEAE
+982 
-991 KTANSLEGSLNKLS
+991 
-1005 NTWTDTVQNILDSDT
+1005 
-1020 LNSGVKVLNTV
+1020 
-1031 LDLINKITD
+1031 
-1040 KLGLFGTAGLTIGT
+1040 TI
-1054 ILGVKNVGRA
+1054 
-1064 NYIS
+1064 

>member
-88 IQISNINIG
+88 IQIPNINIG
-97 NGSNNLPN
+97 NGSNNI
-105 QAKQAG
+105 AKQAG
-111 QQVGEIIGKEA
+111 QQVGQQFQTGVSQGLGNSSKVLEDFKKSLGNVGMGSKEIDTIATRIQNLGVQIETVSSSVNKHKDDKKLSVNISGTDKFGQAIKLTEQYNIVTGDLIKTIDRVA
-122 QKAIDNVLSDS
+122 TTQQKA
-133 IGKAFKIRP
+133 
-142 NVSNNFKKEIEN
+142 
-154 LVSDWTN
+154 
-161 GKGSVKDI
+161 
-169 KIQTR
+169 
-174 TSYDEGLD
+174 
-182 ANVEKLQQATVT
+182 
-194 YRNELDEVIKKT
+194 
-206 IALRQTG
+206 G
-213 TSVDLKGNESPV
+213 TS
-225 YGFVEVAS
+225 
-233 QYSKSLDEIN
+233 
-243 TKTDTFIEKQ
+243 TDTFIEKQ

-559 VIDSKNFSSDTEH
+559 VIKSNNFSSDTEH

-581 QRAKE
+581 QRAAE
-586 LNKVSNAYKSL
+586 LNKVSNAYKSI

-691 SASAAVMLV
+691 SASSVVMLA

-737 NNAFE
+737 NDAFE

-956 YRANALNAILENWST
+956 VYHVVQKCITRMNLNAGNLLEPYT
-971 YENMLQQYADG
+971 
-982 DGSMAEEAE
+982 
-991 KTANSLEGSLNKLS
+991 
-1005 NTWTDTVQNILDSDT
+1005 
-1020 LNSGVKVLNTV
+1020 
-1031 LDLINKITD
+1031 
-1040 KLGLFGTAGLTIGT
+1040 TI
-1054 ILGVKNVGRA
+1054 
-1064 NYIS
+1064 

>member
-88 IQISNINIG
+88 IQIPNINIG
-97 NGSNNLPN
+97 NGSNNI
-105 QAKQAG
+105 AKQAG
-111 QQVGEIIGKEA
+111 QQVGQQFQTGVSQGLGNSSKVLEDFKKSLGNVGMGSKEIDTIATRIQNLGVQIETVSSSVNKHKDDKKLSVNISGTDKFGQAIKLTEQYNIVTGDLIKTIDRVA
-122 QKAIDNVLSDS
+122 TTQQKA
-133 IGKAFKIRP
+133 
-142 NVSNNFKKEIEN
+142 
-154 LVSDWTN
+154 
-161 GKGSVKDI
+161 
-169 KIQTR
+169 
-174 TSYDEGLD
+174 
-182 ANVEKLQQATVT
+182 
-194 YRNELDEVIKKT
+194 
-206 IALRQTG
+206 G
-213 TSVDLKGNESPV
+213 TS
-225 YGFVEVAS
+225 
-233 QYSKSLDEIN
+233 
-243 TKTDTFIEKQ
+243 TDTFIEKQ

-274 NASKPIKSNEHVTA
+274 NASKPIKSNEHITA

-300 NNLGSASKSNFTDM
+300 NNLGGASKSTFTDM

-385 LSNAVDASGLVTF
+385 LSNAVDASGLVAF

-459 IDSLLSDLSKINTQ
+459 INSLLSDLSKINTQ

-559 VIDSKNFSSDTEH
+559 VIDSNNFSSDTEH

-581 QRAKE
+581 QRVAE
-586 LNKVSNAYKSL
+586 LNKVSNAYKSI

-632 ASLEAY
+632 TSLEAY

-672 GLAFKDQWTQ
+672 GLAFKDQWAQ

-691 SASAAVMLV
+691 SASSVVMLA

-737 NNAFE
+737 NDAFE

-982 DGSMAEEAE
+982 DGSMAEEADFC
-991 KTANSLEGSLNKLS
+991 L
-1005 NTWTDTVQNILDSDT
+1005 VI
-1020 LNSGVKVLNTV
+1020 
-1031 LDLINKITD
+1031 
-1040 KLGLFGTAGLTIGT
+1040 
-1054 ILGVKNVGRA
+1054 
-1064 NYIS
+1064 

>member
-88 IQISNINIG
+88 IQIPNINIG
-97 NGSNNLPN
+97 NGSNNI
-105 QAKQAG
+105 AKQAG
-111 QQVGEIIGKEA
+111 QQVGQQFQTGVSQGLGNSSK
-122 QKAIDNVLSDS
+122 VLED
-133 IGKAFKIRP
+133 
-142 NVSNNFKKEIEN
+142 FKKSLGNVGMGSKEIDTIATRIQN
-154 LVSDWTN
+154 LGVQIETVSS
-161 GKGSVKDI
+161 SVNKHKDDKKLSVNISGTDKFGQAI
-169 KIQTR
+169 KLTEQYNI
-174 TSYDEGLD
+174 
-182 ANVEKLQQATVT
+182 VT
-194 YRNELDEVIKKT
+194 GDLIKT
-206 IALRQTG
+206 IDRVATTQQKVG
-213 TSVDLKGNESPV
+213 TS
-225 YGFVEVAS
+225 
-233 QYSKSLDEIN
+233 
-243 TKTDTFIEKQ
+243 TDTFIEKQ

-274 NASKPIKSNEHVTA
+274 NASKPIKSNEHITA

-300 NNLGSASKSNFTDM
+300 NNLGSASKSTFTDM

-385 LSNAVDASGLVTF
+385 LLNAVDASGLVTF

-459 IDSLLSDLSKINTQ
+459 INSLLSDLSKINTQ

-559 VIDSKNFSSDTEH
+559 VIDSNNFSSDTEH

-581 QRAKE
+581 QRAAE
-586 LNKVSNAYKSL
+586 LNKVSNAYKSI

-691 SASAAVMLV
+691 SASSAVMLV

-717 LTEISKTNDKLSK
+717 LTEVSKTNDKLSK

-737 NNAFE
+737 NDAFE

-956 YRANALNAILENWST
+956 VYHVVQKCITRMNLNAGNLLEPYT
-971 YENMLQQYADG
+971 
-982 DGSMAEEAE
+982 
-991 KTANSLEGSLNKLS
+991 
-1005 NTWTDTVQNILDSDT
+1005 
-1020 LNSGVKVLNTV
+1020 
-1031 LDLINKITD
+1031 
-1040 KLGLFGTAGLTIGT
+1040 TI
-1054 ILGVKNVGRA
+1054 
-1064 NYIS
+1064 

>member
-88 IQISNINIG
+88 IQIPNINIG
-97 NGSNNLPN
+97 NGSNNI
-105 QAKQAG
+105 AKQAG
-111 QQVGEIIGKEA
+111 QQVGQQFQTGVSQGLGNSSKVLEDFKKSLGNVGMGSKEIDTIATRIQNLGVQIETVSSSVNKHKDDKKLSVNISGTDKFGQAIKLTEQYNIVTGDLIKTIDRVA
-122 QKAIDNVLSDS
+122 TTQQKA
-133 IGKAFKIRP
+133 
-142 NVSNNFKKEIEN
+142 
-154 LVSDWTN
+154 
-161 GKGSVKDI
+161 
-169 KIQTR
+169 
-174 TSYDEGLD
+174 
-182 ANVEKLQQATVT
+182 
-194 YRNELDEVIKKT
+194 
-206 IALRQTG
+206 G
-213 TSVDLKGNESPV
+213 TS
-225 YGFVEVAS
+225 
-233 QYSKSLDEIN
+233 
-243 TKTDTFIEKQ
+243 TDTFIEKQ

-559 VIDSKNFSSDTEH
+559 VIDSNNFSSDTEH

-581 QRAKE
+581 QRAAE
-586 LNKVSNAYKSL
+586 LNKVSNAYKSI

-632 ASLEAY
+632 TSLEAY

-672 GLAFKDQWTQ
+672 GLAFKDQWAQ

-691 SASAAVMLV
+691 SASSAVMLV

-956 YRANALNAILENWST
+956 IYHVVQKCITRMNLNAGNLLEPYT
-971 YENMLQQYADG
+971 
-982 DGSMAEEAE
+982 
-991 KTANSLEGSLNKLS
+991 
-1005 NTWTDTVQNILDSDT
+1005 
-1020 LNSGVKVLNTV
+1020 
-1031 LDLINKITD
+1031 
-1040 KLGLFGTAGLTIGT
+1040 TI
-1054 ILGVKNVGRA
+1054 
-1064 NYIS
+1064 

>member
-88 IQISNINIG
+88 IQIPNINIG
-97 NGSNNLPN
+97 NGSNNI
-105 QAKQAG
+105 AKQAG
-111 QQVGEIIGKEA
+111 QQVGQQFQTGVSQGLGNSSKVLEDFKKSLGNVGMGSKEIDTIATRIQNLGVQIETVSSSVNKHKDDKKLSVNISGTDKFGQAIKLTEQYNIVTGDLIKTIDRVA
-122 QKAIDNVLSDS
+122 TTQQKA
-133 IGKAFKIRP
+133 
-142 NVSNNFKKEIEN
+142 
-154 LVSDWTN
+154 
-161 GKGSVKDI
+161 
-169 KIQTR
+169 
-174 TSYDEGLD
+174 
-182 ANVEKLQQATVT
+182 
-194 YRNELDEVIKKT
+194 
-206 IALRQTG
+206 G
-213 TSVDLKGNESPV
+213 TS
-225 YGFVEVAS
+225 
-233 QYSKSLDEIN
+233 
-243 TKTDTFIEKQ
+243 TDTFIEKQ

-274 NASKPIKSNEHVTA
+274 NASKPIKFNEHITA

-300 NNLGSASKSNFTDM
+300 NNLGSASKSTFTDM

-459 IDSLLSDLSKINTQ
+459 INSLLSDLSKINTQ

-581 QRAKE
+581 QRAAE
-586 LNKVSNAYKSL
+586 LNKVSNAYKSI

-691 SASAAVMLV
+691 SASSAVMLV

-941 DDAKRANLLSAIGGK
+941 DDAKRANLLSAVGGK
-956 YRANALNAILENWST
+956 VYHVVQKCITRMNLNAGNLLEPYT
-971 YENMLQQYADG
+971 
-982 DGSMAEEAE
+982 
-991 KTANSLEGSLNKLS
+991 
-1005 NTWTDTVQNILDSDT
+1005 
-1020 LNSGVKVLNTV
+1020 
-1031 LDLINKITD
+1031 
-1040 KLGLFGTAGLTIGT
+1040 TI
-1054 ILGVKNVGRA
+1054 
-1064 NYIS
+1064 

>member
-88 IQISNINIG
+88 IQIPNINIG
-97 NGSNNLPN
+97 NGSNNI
-105 QAKQAG
+105 AKQAG
-111 QQVGEIIGKEA
+111 QQVGQQFQTGVSQGLGNSSKVLEDFKKSLGNVGMGSKEIDTIATRIQNLGVQIETVSSSVNKHKDDKKLSVNISGTDKFGQAIKLTEQYNIVTGDLIKTIDRVA
-122 QKAIDNVLSDS
+122 TTQQKA
-133 IGKAFKIRP
+133 
-142 NVSNNFKKEIEN
+142 
-154 LVSDWTN
+154 
-161 GKGSVKDI
+161 
-169 KIQTR
+169 
-174 TSYDEGLD
+174 
-182 ANVEKLQQATVT
+182 
-194 YRNELDEVIKKT
+194 
-206 IALRQTG
+206 G
-213 TSVDLKGNESPV
+213 TS
-225 YGFVEVAS
+225 
-233 QYSKSLDEIN
+233 
-243 TKTDTFIEKQ
+243 TDTFIEKQ

-274 NASKPIKSNEHVTA
+274 NASKPIKSNEHITA

-300 NNLGSASKSNFTDM
+300 NNLGGASKSTFTDM
-314 QNEVDKQIAKLQDMV
+314 QNEADKQIAKLQDMV

-364 MKSSGVYTDGFKSGA
+364 MKSSGVYTDGLKSGA

-385 LSNAVDASGLVTF
+385 LSNAVDASGLVAF

-459 IDSLLSDLSKINTQ
+459 INSLLSDLSKINTQ

-559 VIDSKNFSSDTEH
+559 VIDSNNFSSDTEH

-581 QRAKE
+581 QRAAE
-586 LNKVSNAYKSL
+586 LNKVSNAYKSI

-632 ASLEAY
+632 TSLEAY

-672 GLAFKDQWTQ
+672 GLAFKDQWAQ

-691 SASAAVMLV
+691 SASSAVMLV

-956 YRANALNAILENWST
+956 IYHVVQKCITRMNLNAGNLLEPYT
-971 YENMLQQYADG
+971 
-982 DGSMAEEAE
+982 
-991 KTANSLEGSLNKLS
+991 
-1005 NTWTDTVQNILDSDT
+1005 
-1020 LNSGVKVLNTV
+1020 
-1031 LDLINKITD
+1031 
-1040 KLGLFGTAGLTIGT
+1040 TI
-1054 ILGVKNVGRA
+1054 
-1064 NYIS
+1064 

>member
-88 IQISNINIG
+88 IQIPNINIG
-97 NGSNNLPN
+97 NGSNNIAK
-105 QAKQAG
+105 QAKQTG
-111 QQVGEIIGKEA
+111 QQVGQQFQTGVSQGLGNSSKVLEDFKKSLENVGMGSKEIDTIATRIQNLGVQIETVSSSVNKHKDDKKLSVDISGTDKFGQAIKLTEQYNIVTGDLIKTIDRVA
-122 QKAIDNVLSDS
+122 TTQQKA
-133 IGKAFKIRP
+133 
-142 NVSNNFKKEIEN
+142 
-154 LVSDWTN
+154 
-161 GKGSVKDI
+161 
-169 KIQTR
+169 
-174 TSYDEGLD
+174 
-182 ANVEKLQQATVT
+182 
-194 YRNELDEVIKKT
+194 
-206 IALRQTG
+206 G
-213 TSVDLKGNESPV
+213 TS
-225 YGFVEVAS
+225 
-233 QYSKSLDEIN
+233 
-243 TKTDTFIEKQ
+243 TDTFIEKQ

-274 NASKPIKSNEHVTA
+274 NASKPIKSNEHITA

-364 MKSSGVYTDGFKSGA
+364 MKSSGVYTDEFKSGA

-459 IDSLLSDLSKINTQ
+459 INSLLSDLSKINTQ

-559 VIDSKNFSSDTEH
+559 VIKSTSFSSDTEH
-572 NQAIIEADK
+572 NQAIIAADK

-691 SASAAVMLV
+691 SASSAVMLV

-982 DGSMAEEAE
+982 DGSMAEEADFC
-991 KTANSLEGSLNKLS
+991 L
-1005 NTWTDTVQNILDSDT
+1005 VI
-1020 LNSGVKVLNTV
+1020 
-1031 LDLINKITD
+1031 
-1040 KLGLFGTAGLTIGT
+1040 
-1054 ILGVKNVGRA
+1054 
-1064 NYIS
+1064 

>member
-88 IQISNINIG
+88 IQIPNINIG
-97 NGSNNLPN
+97 NGSNNI
-105 QAKQAG
+105 AKQAG
-111 QQVGEIIGKEA
+111 QQVGQQFQTGVSQGLGNSSKVLEDFKKSLGNVGMGSKQIDTIAKRIQNLGVQIETVSSSVNKHKDDKKLSVDISGTDKFGQAIKLTEQYNIVTGDLIKTIDRVA
-122 QKAIDNVLSDS
+122 TTQQKA
-133 IGKAFKIRP
+133 
-142 NVSNNFKKEIEN
+142 
-154 LVSDWTN
+154 
-161 GKGSVKDI
+161 
-169 KIQTR
+169 
-174 TSYDEGLD
+174 
-182 ANVEKLQQATVT
+182 
-194 YRNELDEVIKKT
+194 
-206 IALRQTG
+206 G
-213 TSVDLKGNESPV
+213 TS
-225 YGFVEVAS
+225 
-233 QYSKSLDEIN
+233 
-243 TKTDTFIEKQ
+243 TDTFIEKQ

-274 NASKPIKSNEHVTA
+274 NASKPIKSNEHITA

-300 NNLGSASKSNFTDM
+300 NNLGSASKSTFTDM

-385 LSNAVDASGLVTF
+385 LLNAVDASGLVTF

-459 IDSLLSDLSKINTQ
+459 INSLLSDLSKINTQ

-559 VIDSKNFSSDTEH
+559 VIDSNNFSSDTEH

-581 QRAKE
+581 QRAAE
-586 LNKVSNAYKSL
+586 LNKVSNAYKSI

-691 SASAAVMLV
+691 SASSVVMLA

-956 YRANALNAILENWST
+956 VYHVVQKCITRMNLNAGNLLEPYT
-971 YENMLQQYADG
+971 
-982 DGSMAEEAE
+982 
-991 KTANSLEGSLNKLS
+991 
-1005 NTWTDTVQNILDSDT
+1005 
-1020 LNSGVKVLNTV
+1020 
-1031 LDLINKITD
+1031 
-1040 KLGLFGTAGLTIGT
+1040 TI
-1054 ILGVKNVGRA
+1054 
-1064 NYIS
+1064 

>member
-63 KLSDVKVEPKALTK
+63 KLSDVKVESKALTK

-88 IQISNINIG
+88 IQIPNINIG
-97 NGSNNLPN
+97 NGSNNI
-105 QAKQAG
+105 AKQAG
-111 QQVGEIIGKEA
+111 QQVGQQFQTGVSQGLGNSSKVLEDFKKSLGNVGMGSKEIDTIATRIQNLGVQIETVSSSVNKHKDDKKLSVNISGTDKFGQAIKLTEQYNIVTGDLIKTIDRVA
-122 QKAIDNVLSDS
+122 TTQQKA
-133 IGKAFKIRP
+133 
-142 NVSNNFKKEIEN
+142 
-154 LVSDWTN
+154 
-161 GKGSVKDI
+161 
-169 KIQTR
+169 
-174 TSYDEGLD
+174 
-182 ANVEKLQQATVT
+182 
-194 YRNELDEVIKKT
+194 
-206 IALRQTG
+206 G
-213 TSVDLKGNESPV
+213 TS
-225 YGFVEVAS
+225 
-233 QYSKSLDEIN
+233 
-243 TKTDTFIEKQ
+243 TDTFIEKQ

-264 NSAQSGYQDK
+264 NSAQFGYQDK
-274 NASKPIKSNEHVTA
+274 NASKPIKSNEHITA

-454 GADVT
+454 GVDVT

-559 VIDSKNFSSDTEH
+559 VIDSNNFSSDTEH

-581 QRAKE
+581 QRAAE
-586 LNKVSNAYKSL
+586 LNKVSNAYKSI

-672 GLAFKDQWTQ
+672 GLAFKDQWAQ

-691 SASAAVMLV
+691 SASSVVMLA

-982 DGSMAEEAE
+982 DGSMAEEADFC
-991 KTANSLEGSLNKLS
+991 L
-1005 NTWTDTVQNILDSDT
+1005 VI
-1020 LNSGVKVLNTV
+1020 
-1031 LDLINKITD
+1031 
-1040 KLGLFGTAGLTIGT
+1040 
-1054 ILGVKNVGRA
+1054 
-1064 NYIS
+1064 

>member
-88 IQISNINIG
+88 IQIPNINIG
-97 NGSNNLPN
+97 NGSNNI
-105 QAKQAG
+105 AKQAG
-111 QQVGEIIGKEA
+111 QQVGQQFQTGVSQGLGNSSKVLEDFKKSLGNVGMGSKEIDTIATRIQNLGVQIETVSSSVNKHKYDKKLSVNISGTDKFGQAIKLTEQYNIVTGDLIKTIDRVA
-122 QKAIDNVLSDS
+122 TTQQKA
-133 IGKAFKIRP
+133 
-142 NVSNNFKKEIEN
+142 
-154 LVSDWTN
+154 
-161 GKGSVKDI
+161 
-169 KIQTR
+169 
-174 TSYDEGLD
+174 
-182 ANVEKLQQATVT
+182 
-194 YRNELDEVIKKT
+194 
-206 IALRQTG
+206 G
-213 TSVDLKGNESPV
+213 TS
-225 YGFVEVAS
+225 
-233 QYSKSLDEIN
+233 
-243 TKTDTFIEKQ
+243 TDTFIEKQ

-559 VIDSKNFSSDTEH
+559 VIKSNNFSSDTEH

-581 QRAKE
+581 QRAAE
-586 LNKVSNAYKSL
+586 LNKVSNAYKSI

-691 SASAAVMLV
+691 SASSVVMLA

-737 NNAFE
+737 NDAFE

-956 YRANALNAILENWST
+956 VYHVVQKCITRMNLNAGNLLEPYT
-971 YENMLQQYADG
+971 
-982 DGSMAEEAE
+982 
-991 KTANSLEGSLNKLS
+991 
-1005 NTWTDTVQNILDSDT
+1005 
-1020 LNSGVKVLNTV
+1020 
-1031 LDLINKITD
+1031 
-1040 KLGLFGTAGLTIGT
+1040 TI
-1054 ILGVKNVGRA
+1054 
-1064 NYIS
+1064 

>member
-88 IQISNINIG
+88 IQIPNINIG
-97 NGSNNLPN
+97 NGSNNI
-105 QAKQAG
+105 AKQAG
-111 QQVGEIIGKEA
+111 QQVGQQFQTGVSQGLGNSSKVLEDFKKSLGNVGMGSKEIDTIATRIQNLGVQIETVSSSVNKHKDDKKLSVNISGTDKFGQAIKLTEQYNIVTGDLIKTIDRVA
-122 QKAIDNVLSDS
+122 TTQQKA
-133 IGKAFKIRP
+133 
-142 NVSNNFKKEIEN
+142 
-154 LVSDWTN
+154 
-161 GKGSVKDI
+161 
-169 KIQTR
+169 
-174 TSYDEGLD
+174 
-182 ANVEKLQQATVT
+182 
-194 YRNELDEVIKKT
+194 
-206 IALRQTG
+206 G
-213 TSVDLKGNESPV
+213 TS
-225 YGFVEVAS
+225 
-233 QYSKSLDEIN
+233 
-243 TKTDTFIEKQ
+243 TDTFIEKQ

-559 VIDSKNFSSDTEH
+559 VIKSNNFSSDTEH

-581 QRAKE
+581 QRAAE
-586 LNKVSNAYKSL
+586 LNKVSNAYKSI

-691 SASAAVMLV
+691 SASSAVMLV

-941 DDAKRANLLSAIGGK
+941 DDAKRANLLSAVGGK
-956 YRANALNAILENWST
+956 VYHVVQKCITRMNLNAGNLLEPYT
-971 YENMLQQYADG
+971 
-982 DGSMAEEAE
+982 
-991 KTANSLEGSLNKLS
+991 
-1005 NTWTDTVQNILDSDT
+1005 
-1020 LNSGVKVLNTV
+1020 
-1031 LDLINKITD
+1031 
-1040 KLGLFGTAGLTIGT
+1040 TI
-1054 ILGVKNVGRA
+1054 
-1064 NYIS
+1064 

>member
-88 IQISNINIG
+88 IQIPNINIG
-97 NGSNNLPN
+97 NGSNNI
-105 QAKQAG
+105 AKQAG
-111 QQVGEIIGKEA
+111 QQVGQQFQTGVSQGLGNSSKVLEDFKKSLGNVGMGS
-122 QKAIDNVLSDS
+122 KAIDTIATRIQNLGVQIETVSSSVNKHKDDKKLSVNISGTDKF
-133 IGKAFKIRP
+133 GQA
-142 NVSNNFKKEIEN
+142 
-154 LVSDWTN
+154 
-161 GKGSVKDI
+161 I
-169 KIQTR
+169 KLTEQYNI
-174 TSYDEGLD
+174 
-182 ANVEKLQQATVT
+182 VT
-194 YRNELDEVIKKT
+194 GDLIKT
-206 IALRQTG
+206 IDRVATTQQKAG
-213 TSVDLKGNESPV
+213 TS
-225 YGFVEVAS
+225 
-233 QYSKSLDEIN
+233 
-243 TKTDTFIEKQ
+243 TDTFIEKQ

-274 NASKPIKSNEHVTA
+274 NASKPIKSNEHITA

-300 NNLGSASKSNFTDM
+300 NNLGGASKSTFTDM

-385 LSNAVDASGLVTF
+385 LSNAVDASGLVAF

-459 IDSLLSDLSKINTQ
+459 INSLLSDLSKINTQ

-559 VIDSKNFSSDTEH
+559 VIDSNNFSSDTEH

-581 QRAKE
+581 QRAAE
-586 LNKVSNAYKSL
+586 LNKVSNAYKSI

-632 ASLEAY
+632 TSLEAY

-672 GLAFKDQWTQ
+672 GLAFKDQWAQ

-691 SASAAVMLV
+691 SASSAVMLV

-796 TDKAYGMEG
+796 TNKAYGMEG

-956 YRANALNAILENWST
+956 IYHVVQKCITRMNLNAGNLLEPYT
-971 YENMLQQYADG
+971 
-982 DGSMAEEAE
+982 
-991 KTANSLEGSLNKLS
+991 
-1005 NTWTDTVQNILDSDT
+1005 
-1020 LNSGVKVLNTV
+1020 
-1031 LDLINKITD
+1031 
-1040 KLGLFGTAGLTIGT
+1040 TI
-1054 ILGVKNVGRA
+1054 
-1064 NYIS
+1064 

>member
-88 IQISNINIG
+88 IQIPNINIG
-97 NGSNNLPN
+97 NGSNNI
-105 QAKQAG
+105 AKQAG
-111 QQVGEIIGKEA
+111 QQVGQQFQTGVSQGLGNSSKVLEDFKKSLGNVGMGSKEIDTIATRIQNLGVQIETVSSSVNKHKDDKKLSVNISGTDKFGQAIKLTEQYNIVTGDLIKTIDRVA
-122 QKAIDNVLSDS
+122 TTQQKA
-133 IGKAFKIRP
+133 
-142 NVSNNFKKEIEN
+142 
-154 LVSDWTN
+154 
-161 GKGSVKDI
+161 
-169 KIQTR
+169 
-174 TSYDEGLD
+174 
-182 ANVEKLQQATVT
+182 
-194 YRNELDEVIKKT
+194 
-206 IALRQTG
+206 G
-213 TSVDLKGNESPV
+213 TS
-225 YGFVEVAS
+225 
-233 QYSKSLDEIN
+233 
-243 TKTDTFIEKQ
+243 TDTFIEKQ

-288 LEQQYSVVKTAI
+288 LEQQSSVVKTAI

-691 SASAAVMLV
+691 SASSAVMLV

-982 DGSMAEEAE
+982 DGSMAEEADFC
-991 KTANSLEGSLNKLS
+991 L
-1005 NTWTDTVQNILDSDT
+1005 VI
-1020 LNSGVKVLNTV
+1020 
-1031 LDLINKITD
+1031 
-1040 KLGLFGTAGLTIGT
+1040 
-1054 ILGVKNVGRA
+1054 
-1064 NYIS
+1064 

>member
-77 MVGEINNALRG
+77 MVGEINNTLRG
-88 IQISNINIG
+88 IQIPNINIG
-97 NGSNNLPN
+97 NGSNNIAK
-105 QAKQAG
+105 QAKQTG
-111 QQVGEIIGKEA
+111 QQVGQQFQTGVSQGLGNSSKVLEDFKKSLENVGMGSKEIDTIATRIQNLGVQIETVSSSVNKHKDDKKLSVDISGTDKFGQAIKLTEQYNIVTGDLIKTIDRVA
-122 QKAIDNVLSDS
+122 TTQQKA
-133 IGKAFKIRP
+133 
-142 NVSNNFKKEIEN
+142 
-154 LVSDWTN
+154 
-161 GKGSVKDI
+161 
-169 KIQTR
+169 
-174 TSYDEGLD
+174 
-182 ANVEKLQQATVT
+182 
-194 YRNELDEVIKKT
+194 
-206 IALRQTG
+206 G
-213 TSVDLKGNESPV
+213 TS
-225 YGFVEVAS
+225 
-233 QYSKSLDEIN
+233 
-243 TKTDTFIEKQ
+243 TDTFIEKQ

-274 NASKPIKSNEHVTA
+274 NASKPIKSNEHITA

-364 MKSSGVYTDGFKSGA
+364 MKSSGVYTDEFKSGA

-459 IDSLLSDLSKINTQ
+459 INSLLSDLSKINTQ

-559 VIDSKNFSSDTEH
+559 VIKSTSFSSDTEH
-572 NQAIIEADK
+572 NQAIIAADK

-691 SASAAVMLV
+691 SASSAVMLV

-941 DDAKRANLLSAIGGK
+941 DDAKRANLLSAVGGK
-956 YRANALNAILENWST
+956 VYHVVQKCITRMNLNAGNLLEPYT
-971 YENMLQQYADG
+971 
-982 DGSMAEEAE
+982 
-991 KTANSLEGSLNKLS
+991 
-1005 NTWTDTVQNILDSDT
+1005 
-1020 LNSGVKVLNTV
+1020 
-1031 LDLINKITD
+1031 
-1040 KLGLFGTAGLTIGT
+1040 TI
-1054 ILGVKNVGRA
+1054 
-1064 NYIS
+1064 

>member
-35 QIKELEISAKIDANV
+35 QIKELEIAAKIDANV

-77 MVGEINNALRG
+77 MVGEINNALKG
-88 IQISNINIG
+88 IQIPNINIG
-97 NGSNNLPN
+97 NGSNNI
-105 QAKQAG
+105 AKQAG
-111 QQVGEIIGKEA
+111 QQVGQQFQTGVSQGLGNSSKVLEDFKKSLGNVGMGSKEIDTIATRIQNLGVQIETVSSSVNKHKDDKKLSVNISGTDKFGQAIKLTEQYNIVTGDLIKTIDRVA
-122 QKAIDNVLSDS
+122 TTQQKA
-133 IGKAFKIRP
+133 
-142 NVSNNFKKEIEN
+142 
-154 LVSDWTN
+154 
-161 GKGSVKDI
+161 
-169 KIQTR
+169 
-174 TSYDEGLD
+174 
-182 ANVEKLQQATVT
+182 
-194 YRNELDEVIKKT
+194 
-206 IALRQTG
+206 G
-213 TSVDLKGNESPV
+213 TS
-225 YGFVEVAS
+225 
-233 QYSKSLDEIN
+233 
-243 TKTDTFIEKQ
+243 TDTFIEKQ

-274 NASKPIKSNEHVTA
+274 NASKPIKFNEHITA

-300 NNLGSASKSNFTDM
+300 NNLGSASKSTFTDM

-454 GADVT
+454 GVDVT

-559 VIDSKNFSSDTEH
+559 VIKSTSFSSDTEH

-581 QRAKE
+581 QRAAE
-586 LNKVSNAYKSL
+586 LNKVSNAYKSI

-691 SASAAVMLV
+691 SASSAVMLV

-941 DDAKRANLLSAIGGK
+941 DDAKRANLLSAVGGK
-956 YRANALNAILENWST
+956 VYHVVQKCITRMNLNAGNLLEPYT
-971 YENMLQQYADG
+971 
-982 DGSMAEEAE
+982 
-991 KTANSLEGSLNKLS
+991 
-1005 NTWTDTVQNILDSDT
+1005 
-1020 LNSGVKVLNTV
+1020 
-1031 LDLINKITD
+1031 
-1040 KLGLFGTAGLTIGT
+1040 TI
-1054 ILGVKNVGRA
+1054 
-1064 NYIS
+1064 